1 MRTTLAI
8 DDDVLIAAKAT
19 ARQQHR
25 SIGEV
30 VSDLA
35 RGALRRPQAPRMRNG
50 IRLVPSCPTW
60 AGSMRAMRT
69 LMSSREVAAIRRESR
84 APLVR

>member
-8 DDDVLIAAKAT
+8 DDDVLIAAKAI
-19 ARQQHR
+19 AQQQHR

-35 RGALRRPQAPRMRNG
+35 RRALHRPQPPMMRNG
-50 IRLVPSCPTW
+50 VPLLPRGDDQ
-60 AGSMRAMRT
+60 AVVT
-69 LMSSREVAAIRRESR
+69 LETVNGLRDEL
-84 APLVR
+84 P